1 MHHSWLP
8 YTNDI
13 SLSESRNIWSV
24 IVMAA
29 EINAASKRVYFYK
42 KKHDLMFSSSCDYDN
57 FRQTKL
63 RVPMLEDN
71 AC

>member
-1 MHHSWLP
+1 
-8 YTNDI
+8 
-13 SLSESRNIWSV
+13 
-24 IVMAA
+24 MAA